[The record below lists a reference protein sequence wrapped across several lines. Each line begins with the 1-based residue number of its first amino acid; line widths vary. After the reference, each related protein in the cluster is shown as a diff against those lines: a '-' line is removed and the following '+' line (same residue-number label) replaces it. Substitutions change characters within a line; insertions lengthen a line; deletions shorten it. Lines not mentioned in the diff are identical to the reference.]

1 MAHEEGAEI
10 VRGRMLEALA
20 EQNFTVRS
28 GEVRIDTIA
37 VTQRFDP
44 DRTPDRKSFLNALQ
58 GELAQALV
66 QRLHARD

>member
-1 MAHEEGAEI
+1 
-10 VRGRMLEALA
+10 MLEALA

-44 DRTPDRKSFLNALQ
+44 DSTPDRKSFLNALQ